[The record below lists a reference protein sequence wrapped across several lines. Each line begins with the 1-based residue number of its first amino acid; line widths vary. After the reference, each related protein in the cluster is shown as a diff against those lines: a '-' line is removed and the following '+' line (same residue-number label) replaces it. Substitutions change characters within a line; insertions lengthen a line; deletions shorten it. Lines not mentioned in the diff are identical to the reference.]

1 MDSSFNNP
9 QGDSAPVSTPTAE
22 GELSAEARSAQAETK
37 AATPAVAPAS
47 PSEERFQSCRWRK
60 PAENGAP
67 DHCTHRDVLPMAGTA
82 GFQPDSWCGD
92 CAYFKAKRSPRK
104 RPDQQQNDNWRW

>member
-1 MDSSFNNP
+1 LDSSFNNP
-9 QGDSAPVSTPTAE
+9 QGEGAPTSTPAPE
-22 GELSAEARSAQAETK
+22 GDLSAESRSAQTEAKTP
-37 AATPAVAPAS
+37 ATPAAPAS
-47 PSEERFQSCRWRK
+47 PAEARFQSCRWRK
-60 PAENGAP
+60 PLENGTP

-104 RPDQQQNDNWRW
+104 RPEQQNDSWRW

>member
-9 QGDSAPVSTPTAE
+9 QGNGAPVSTPTPE
-22 GELSAEARSAQAETK
+22 GDVSAEAGTAKADLKVETP
-37 AATPAVAPAS
+37 ATPASPA
-47 PSEERFQSCRWRK
+47 EERFQSCRWRK
-60 PAENGAP
+60 PAENGTP

-82 GFQPDSWCGD
+82 GFVPDSWCGD

-104 RPDQQQNDNWRW
+104 RPEPEHNDSWRW